1 MEAIFH
7 ESHPES
13 VHLPLVGDH
22 IFQRSLIPE
31 SEWVELE
38 QNCKV
43 SASFV

>member
-1 MEAIFH
+1 MNHTQSLFIG
-7 ESHPES
+7 
-13 VHLPLVGDH
+13 PLVGDH

-38 QNCKV
+38 QNLKV